1 MNIAR
6 TTTKNP
12 RSMKADELRAARL
25 ELLPAGDYLPAS
37 DGFTAVVV
45 ATNTAGQACAYGFR
59 GRSMKAAFRYRFP
72 NVEGRDKY
80 AADWLAA
87 ENQVIAE
94 RQARQAA
101 ARAPHSLAVGDVLYS
116 SWGYEQTNV
125 DFYEVIAVRGAVV
138 DLMQLKQSRDEIAVG
153 MQVSCRARK
162 GEFIGEPIKGKR
174 PNGQNAVRINSCCSA
189 RPWDGRPL
197 HWSSYH

>member
-1 MNIAR
+1 MNTA
-6 TTTKNP
+6 TKNS

-25 ELLPAGDYLPAS
+25 ESLPAGDYLSAS

-59 GRSMKAAFRYRFP
+59 GRSMKTVFRYRFP

-87 ENQVIAE
+87 ENQAIAE
-94 RQARQAA
+94 RQARQAVT
-101 ARAPHSLAVGDVLYS
+101 RAPHSLAVGDVLYS

-138 DLMQLKQSRDEIAVG
+138 DLMQLKQQRGESSIG
-153 MQVSCRARK
+153 MQGTCSARK
-162 GEFIGEPIKGKR
+162 GEFIGEPIKSKR
-174 PNGQNAVRINSCCSA
+174 PNGQNAVRIDSCSIA